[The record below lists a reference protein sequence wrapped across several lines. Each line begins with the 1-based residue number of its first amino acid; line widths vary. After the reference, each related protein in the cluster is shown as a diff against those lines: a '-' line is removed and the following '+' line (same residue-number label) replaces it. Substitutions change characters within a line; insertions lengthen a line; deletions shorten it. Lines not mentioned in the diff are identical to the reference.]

1 MMNTGRLL
9 SCIAVFLFGMST
21 VNLSRADIFSFSD
34 ENGAIALS
42 NTLTDSR
49 YTLLL
54 KTPVE
59 MLPTVS
65 ALAVSSVR
73 SLPSIA
79 QSMPFGFLV
88 DEAARAN
95 RVDAALLHAVIT
107 AESNY
112 NPSAV
117 SKKGAS
123 GLMQLM
129 PATAKRYG
137 VSNLYDPAQNVRGGA
152 RYLKD
157 LLLLFNNDLRLT
169 LAAYN
174 AGENAVIRCGK
185 KIPPFRETIGY
196 VNTVLELYNQY
207 RISYS

>member
-1 MMNTGRLL
+1 MNTGRLL
-9 SCIAVFLFGMST
+9 SCIAVFLFGMGT